1 MHCRRSA
8 SAARVRLGWC
18 TQAAPLPAGLDC
30 VALQCQSCSGWLY
43 PAAAGMAAPV
53 GTCSGRSRA
62 SHRATVWAARTARVC
77 LMTVRPAAA
86 GTVDAA
92 TGTRFVSGGVIRLL
106 RSYPG
111 PWEAHAMA
119 ANGSSQFLEN
129 SATEPGY
136 KASFLDSVV
145 VFQTACA

>member
-1 MHCRRSA
+1 
-8 SAARVRLGWC
+8 
-18 TQAAPLPAGLDC
+18 
-30 VALQCQSCSGWLY
+30 
-43 PAAAGMAAPV
+43 
-53 GTCSGRSRA
+53 
-62 SHRATVWAARTARVC
+62 
-77 LMTVRPAAA
+77 MTVRPAAA

-119 ANGSSQFLEN
+119 ANGSSQLLEN

-136 KASFLDSVV
+136 KASFLILLSCFKLPVHEARARAL
-145 VFQTACA
+145 FEGRCLGGSAT